1 MKKYIHIKKEDRDFI
16 AKAFGITPRMV
27 YSAIHYESDSELAQK
42 VRRMAITRGG
52 IVMVEA
58 PEWEVLYDADGY
70 MRCYRG
76 DILLEFSK
84 AEPVCD
90 VYRRG
95 ALIRRF
101 TGVKISDIQVIQ
113 DWAASLQVRQN
124 ATGQNIPTD
133 RAASL
138 KELQHAPQRA

>member
-16 AKAFGITPRMV
+16 AAAFGITPRML

-42 VRRMAITRGG
+42 VRRLALTRGG

-58 PEWEVLYDADGY
+58 PEWEVIYDADGN

-76 DILLEFSK
+76 DVLLEFPK

-101 TGVKISDIQVIQ
+101 NNVMISDIQGIQ
-113 DWAASLQVRQN
+113 DWAASLQERQN
-124 ATGQNIPTD
+124 VPTGQRP
-133 RAASL
+133 
-138 KELQHAPQRA
+138 LQERQNAPQRA